1 MTLKAWRRVFVV
13 AALSAQ
19 IHMTRTPQF
28 APTVDCA
35 HNGPQVQLY
44 AGEFLF
50 LLSSALFLALVF
62 EMSRELREKLLCTA
76 LLVFG
81 VYHIVDAFFP
91 VCPLPAGSIDLSEG
105 FLQISYFCYFA
116 LAVLS
121 IREIAGAASAT
132 RIAAR
137 SSN

>member
-1 MTLKAWRRVFVV
+1 MTLKAWRRIFGV

-35 HNGPQVQLY
+35 HSDPQVQLS
-44 AGEFLF
+44 AAEFLF
-50 LLSSALFLALVF
+50 GLSLALFLALVF
-62 EMSRELREKLLCTA
+62 EMSRDLIEKLLCTA

-81 VYHIVDAFFP
+81 VYHIVDAFLP
-91 VCPLPAGSIDLSEG
+91 ICPLPAGSIDLTEG

-121 IREIAGAASAT
+121 IREIAGASSST
-132 RIAAR
+132 RIARA
-137 SSN
+137 SI